1 MLQQCSEAAMLH
13 GELVG
18 ARLPQTQLCEVVE
31 GQLRVLEAARIL
43 GRGLVLL
50 VGMPG
55 AFTPICAGRHL
66 PSLLKSADRLRAAGL
81 TEIACIVTSSP
92 FAVDAWAKAADPA
105 RKVRFLSDGNLS
117 FSRAL
122 GLTTHEADLFMGDC
136 SKRYLLTVR
145 DGAIETVRV
154 EETILN
160 LSCTDPDDLVVD

>member
-1 MLQQCSEAAMLH
+1 LH
-13 GELVG
+13 SKLSGQ
-18 ARLPQTQLCEVVE
+18 RLPRAQLCEMVE
-31 GQLRVLEAARIL
+31 GQLRVLEAGPIF

-55 AFTPICAGRHL
+55 AYTPICAGRHL
-66 PSLLKSADRLRAAGL
+66 PSLPKSADRLRAGGV

-105 RKVRFLSDGNLS
+105 RKVRFLSYGNL
-117 FSRAL
+117 FLSRAL
-122 GLTTHEADLFMGDC
+122 GLTTQEEDLFMGEC

-154 EETILN
+154 EAIILD
-160 LSCTDPDDLVVD
+160 LSCTNPDELVLD